1 MYLNHYEQ
9 YCLFLLIEETVFSV
23 VVQFSR
29 SCSVTVD
36 LKIWEIGVTEL
47 FYVDTAMEKKMES
60 CMIYGVQLESETV
73 GPAIGCV
80 RGCVLRY
87 TFNLFIDTSL
97 GLLHS
102 KKQLYSDSWYL
113 FEFPI

>member
-36 LKIWEIGVTEL
+36 LKIWEIGVIEL
-47 FYVDTAMEKKMES
+47 FYVDTAMEKNWK
-60 CMIYGVQLESETV
+60 VV
-73 GPAIGCV
+73 
-80 RGCVLRY
+80 
-87 TFNLFIDTSL
+87 
-97 GLLHS
+97 
-102 KKQLYSDSWYL
+102 
-113 FEFPI
+113 